1 MVSRSLQSIKG
12 ETLLYT
18 FTSGKEFDSNGNM
31 QYFKDRTEGFDDYYP
46 CNSKRRNCDNS
57 HVYNWIELFVSMYNN
72 TRIAK
77 NNSIVTKEEMI
88 S

>member
-1 MVSRSLQSIKG
+1 LKHYLHSPLEKSVIERIIQ
-12 ETLLYT
+12 
-18 FTSGKEFDSNGNM
+18 F
-31 QYFKDRTEGFDDYYP
+31 FKDRTECFDDYFP
-46 CNSKRRNCDNS
+46 CNNSKMRDCDNG

-77 NNSIVTKEEMI
+77 NNSIVTKEEEEI